1 MIKGKLYPLGTAL
14 IPLISKEILKDFEGE
29 NFSKA
34 LVIFPH
40 KRPRLFLQKYIL
52 QELKKPFL
60 PPKYFDID
68 NFIFYLNG
76 LEGEKNLEI
85 LFILIKIL
93 RDLKNKRAKEIF
105 KNLNLTISWAN
116 VFLQSFE
123 ELDMELKEYSDI
135 ELLSNFKD
143 DFEGKSTFLEIYPE
157 VYKRFYKKLNEKN
170 LITRGLAY
178 KNLSKNLNFEK
189 IKSFEKIYFV
199 VPAGITKSEEKILK
213 YLIKLENIKFY
224 LEGIKP
230 EIFKDIEIEE
240 IKSKIE
246 EPEVKFYPSS
256 GSLNQ
261 ILTLRELLS
270 KVEIP
275 EEEIAIVL
283 PEAKEL
289 IPLLENVI
297 SAFPHKSFNISMGF
311 PFNLTPLFKFIELVL
326 NLQIFKEDGKFYT
339 EDIYKFLSTREI
351 KSFIGDIEHY
361 KFLKVLEKEIID
373 KNLFYIS
380 KEEIFKIA
388 KTEEREKII
397 KEIFEKFID
406 PLEEIKDIKDL
417 NIKVW
422 NFLKTI
428 SKEEKHSFHFEYFEK
443 AFKFLEELKEV
454 EIPQI
459 PFTKKEIFE
468 VFLNLL
474 KNLKIYFFGSPL
486 KGIQILGLL
495 ETRTLSFKNVFFLN
509 LNEGKIP
516 KIKSINDPLLT
527 CSIRKILNLPGPKE
541 EEEIQRHHFL
551 HLLKSSRAIHCFY
564 INNEEEEIRSRFL
577 EQWIWEKEKMNKK
590 RYVDYEKTY
599 KFNLKIRNR
608 KPLII
613 KMTEEIKALLK
624 DMEFSPSSLDNYLK
638 CPLKFYFEN
647 ILKIKEKEKLEE
659 EPEPASIGNIVHETM
674 ENLQKPYLNKKINEK
689 ILREINSKI
698 EEMLKKTF
706 KKYNFEL
713 KGANYLNFLLAKER
727 ISKCLEGKLFKEPF
741 ELILVE
747 ELINS
752 KLGDFKLKGKIDRL
766 DKINGKYR
774 VVDYKSGKTYKFYK
788 RKKEKIELKEYI
800 DFQKNLE
807 SFQILVY
814 VFLVKEKYSLNYED
828 ISGNVY
834 SFKEN
839 KINDI
844 NFEKE
849 EEKILKNFLN
859 IVVNL
864 EEEFKPSPI
873 DENTCN
879 YCILK
884 NFCNK

>member
-1 MIKGKLYPLGTAL
+1 MIKGKLYPLGTPL
-14 IPLISKEILKDFEGE
+14 VPLISKEILTDFEGE

-52 QELKKPFL
+52 EELKKPFL

-68 NFIFYLNG
+68 SFIFYLND
-76 LEGEKNLEI
+76 LDGEKNLEI

-93 RDLKNKRAKEIF
+93 RDLKNKKAREIF

-123 ELDMELKEYSDI
+123 EMDMELKEYSDI
-135 ELLSNFKD
+135 DCLSNFED

-157 VYKRFYKKLNEKN
+157 VYKKFYKELKEKN
-170 LITRGLAY
+170 LMTRGLAY
-178 KNLSKNLNFEK
+178 KNLSKNFNFEK

-199 VPAGITKSEEKILK
+199 VPPGITKSEEKILK
-213 YLIKLENIKFY
+213 SLAKLENIKFY

-240 IKSKIE
+240 IKNKIE
-246 EPEVKFYPSS
+246 EQEVKFYPSS
-256 GSLNQ
+256 GSLSQ

-270 KVEIP
+270 KIEIP

-283 PEAKEL
+283 PDAKEL

-297 SAFPHKSFNISMGF
+297 SAFPYKNFNISMGF

-339 EDIYKFLSTREI
+339 EDIFKFLSSREI
-351 KSFIGDIEHY
+351 KNFINNFEYY
-361 KFLKVLEKEIID
+361 KFLKVLEEEVID

-380 KEEIFKIA
+380 MEEVLKTAKNNKI
-388 KTEEREKII
+388 EKDII
-397 KEIFEKFID
+397 EVNEKFIE
-406 PLEEIKDIKDL
+406 PFEEIKDIKDL
-417 NIKVW
+417 NLKVW
-422 NFLKTI
+422 DFIKLI

-443 AFKFLEELKEV
+443 IFKFLEELKEV

-459 PFTKKEIFE
+459 PFSKKEIFE
-468 VFLNLL
+468 IFLNLL
-474 KNLKIYFFGSPL
+474 KNLKIYFSGSPL

-509 LNEGKIP
+509 LNEGKVP
-516 KIKSINDPLLT
+516 KIKSISDPLLT
-527 CSIRKILNLPGPKE
+527 CSIRKILKLPGPKE

-551 HLLKSSRAIHCFY
+551 HLLKSSRVIHCFY
-564 INNEEEEIRSRFL
+564 INNEEEEIRSRFV
-577 EQWIWEKEKMNKK
+577 EQWIWEKEKKDKK
-590 RYVDYEKTY
+590 RYVDYEKAY
-599 KFNLKIRNR
+599 KFNLKIRN
-608 KPLII
+608 KEPLII
-613 KMTEEIKALLK
+613 KKTEEIKNLLK
-624 DMEFSPSSLDNYLK
+624 DMEFSPSSLDNYLR

-659 EPEPASIGNIVHETM
+659 DPEPASIGSIVHETM
-674 ENLQKPYLNKKINEK
+674 ENLLKPHLNKEINEK
-689 ILREINSKI
+689 ILREIKNKI
-698 EEMLKKTF
+698 EETLIKTF

-713 KGANYLNFLLAKER
+713 KGANYLKFILAKDR
-727 ISKCLEGKLFKEPF
+727 TYRCLESKLFKEPF

-752 KLGDFKLKGKIDRL
+752 KLGDFKIKGKIDRL

-788 RKKEKIELKEYI
+788 GKNEKIELKEYI
-800 DFQKNLE
+800 DFQKNID
-807 SFQILVY
+807 SFQMLVY
-814 VFLVKEKYSLNYED
+814 VFLVKEKYSLSYE
-828 ISGNVY
+828 
-834 SFKEN
+834 E
-839 KINDI
+839 
-844 NFEKE
+844 
-849 EEKILKNFLN
+849 IL
-859 IVVNL
+859 
-864 EEEFKPSPI
+864 
-873 DENTCN
+873 
-879 YCILK
+879 
-884 NFCNK
+884 